1 VGMETNT
8 TTKLSQK
15 TLRAIATYGRDK
27 CELAYHM
34 CENVGEGANTI
45 SQVVLGGKW
54 AGKTRSA
61 DAAIDA
67 GREMFHAR

>member
-1 VGMETNT
+1 METNNT
-8 TTKLSQK
+8 SKLSRK
-15 TLRAIATYGRDK
+15 TLRAIATYGRDN

-34 CENVGEGANTI
+34 NENIGEGANTI
-45 SQVVLGGKW
+45 SHVVLGGKW

-67 GREMFHAR
+67 GREMFHTQ